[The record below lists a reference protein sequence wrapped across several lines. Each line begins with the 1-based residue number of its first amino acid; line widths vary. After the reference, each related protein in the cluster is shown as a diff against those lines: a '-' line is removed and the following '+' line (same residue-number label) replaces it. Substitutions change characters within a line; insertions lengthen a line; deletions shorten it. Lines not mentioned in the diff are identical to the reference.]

1 MNTENETQLNIK
13 KEMIQTEIIDKN
25 YDKIKFFE
33 YCTNHKENG
42 DDLSNWTILELNE
55 VISDFIALQTSTQPT
70 QEETTSN
77 PQQQQQEQQSP
88 QTSTT
93 QQISNDIIKTVDT
106 TQSTSSPEENV
117 IEISCKKLN
126 LTPINNQQIT
136 VQIRNPKEG
145 ERTFFEGSY
154 ISYEV
159 VTESMQ
165 WFVRRRY
172 SDFEWLRSILV
183 KCFPRILVPP
193 LPGKKMG
200 SRRFEEDFIQKRMLF
215 LQKFMNRLLENET
228 FKTNEALIAFL
239 SFTDRNQFDS
249 KMKEMTSY
257 IPSPYVEDM
266 KTLTG
271 KIQIVYDED
280 NDKYYKNIQNY
291 FRLQTQLFE
300 RLNYNMKTFY
310 TNINE
315 ACLSLDEV
323 QKDFETLHMLNSRI
337 KMKDEIT
344 KTFEELGLFFKNWKR
359 ILYNQNDLFKTHV
372 KDFFKFIRMEQVAYM
387 ELIDNREIIRRNYL
401 EEQQRV
407 NTKKERLYQT
417 MDISKWEIVDV
428 FNKIDRDLLLR
439 NREYAMQHLCT
450 KDTIALEGLHK
461 QLGYANKSNM
471 DELKKIINVNCEK
484 FVSNIKE
491 FAEKFYPTLND
502 GISVWMTLNNYL

>member
-1 MNTENETQLNIK
+1 
-13 KEMIQTEIIDKN
+13 
-25 YDKIKFFE
+25 
-33 YCTNHKENG
+33 
-42 DDLSNWTILELNE
+42 
-55 VISDFIALQTSTQPT
+55 
-70 QEETTSN
+70 
-77 PQQQQQEQQSP
+77 
-88 QTSTT
+88 
-93 QQISNDIIKTVDT
+93 
-106 TQSTSSPEENV
+106 
-117 IEISCKKLN
+117 
-126 LTPINNQQIT
+126 
-136 VQIRNPKEG
+136 
-145 ERTFFEGSY
+145 
-154 ISYEV
+154 
-159 VTESMQ
+159 
-165 WFVRRRY
+165 
-172 SDFEWLRSILV
+172 
-183 KCFPRILVPP
+183 
-193 LPGKKMG
+193 
-200 SRRFEEDFIQKRMLF
+200 MLF